1 MAEGRSRQLW
11 HVASHVLALVANCH
25 RVKQERSEPF
35 QPRDFIPPQYLDAS
49 APKTP
54 AAEPEPE
61 QAFALMKTA
70 FVKST
75 D

>member
-1 MAEGRSRQLW
+1 MAEGRARQLW
-11 HVASHVLALVANCH
+11 HVASHVLALLANCH
-25 RVKQERSEPF
+25 RNKQERSEPF
-35 QPRDFIPPQYLDAS
+35 QPRDFIPPQYLDDTA
-49 APKTP
+49 AKKP